1 LEALAPTDDGH
12 EGHAAKMVSDLM
24 DETAVIDSIGTCTF
38 VTPVTFTQSPEAYKA
53 VLGKDITEAEM
64 RAVGRR
70 ITDLERWLDTER
82 GLSKAEDTLP
92 VRFLEEAVDVNGKA
106 VVLGPVHGTAFGT
119 STTSTAGGPRR
130 ECRMWASATH
140 GEGPKRAR

>member
-1 LEALAPTDDGH
+1 
-12 EGHAAKMVSDLM
+12 
-24 DETAVIDSIGTCTF
+24 
-38 VTPVTFTQSPEAYKA
+38 
-53 VLGKDITEAEM
+53 M

-106 VVLGPVHGTAFGT
+106 VVLGPGTWDRLRNEYYEYRGW
-119 STTSTAGGPRR
+119 SSAGVPHVGI
-130 ECRMWASATH
+130 SH
-140 GEGPKRAR
+140 AR